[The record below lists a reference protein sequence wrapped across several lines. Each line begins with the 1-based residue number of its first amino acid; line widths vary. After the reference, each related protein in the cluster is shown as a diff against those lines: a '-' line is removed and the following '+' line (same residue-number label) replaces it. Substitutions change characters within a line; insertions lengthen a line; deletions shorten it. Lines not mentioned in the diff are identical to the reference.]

1 MRRDVRF
8 AWRTFAKR
16 PGFALIAVITLGLG
30 IGATTAVFSI
40 VNTVLLRPLPYR
52 DPSRLTAIW
61 VTSTREKGL
70 AKIFATYADYTE
82 IRRNSR
88 TLEQVSAATWAHSP
102 GRVLTG
108 RSPAREILAIPA
120 TESFFETLGVPPA
133 IGRTFT
139 PEDVGHGCS
148 IVISHKFWVELG
160 SGPSIV
166 GQTLTLDNKACVVT
180 GVMPANFTF
189 YPAQTQ
195 AWILLGPNFE
205 ADQNSMLVGIFARL
219 RPGVTLAQAEADAR
233 TIYRAIH
240 PSRAERDFEP
250 VVYNLHGEFTFLAGR
265 TLRTT
270 LVLVFASVLLV
281 LLVACLNVANL
292 MLARLSDRR
301 RELAVRAALGS
312 GQGRIIRQVLAEG
325 LILSGAGMFL
335 GVALAFAA
343 VRYFRYANPI
353 ELTVGADVRVSIS
366 VLAFTVA
373 LSIATT
379 LIYSLMPA
387 IRASRVDLIRDLKAG
402 GRGLVQGRRGVA
414 MAMITS
420 EIALSFVLLIG
431 AVLLMKSALK
441 MGSEWLGFNPDHL
454 LTTQISLPTVRYTTD
469 PQRFLA
475 ATRLKN
481 GIAELPGVVGVA
493 LATKMPPDAGGNEVL
508 AVEGRTVESGSQIH
522 DVGADSVSPE
532 FFFVL
537 GMSLLRGRV
546 FTDNDGPNAQPV
558 AVINEALAREYFP
571 HTDPLG
577 QQIRFPD
584 APTPWLTIIGVVG
597 NLKHTELMNEMRWV
611 ESPICYR
618 PLAQNP
624 RQAFRIAVRTTVQAG
639 AIGREIESQLAAL
652 DPTIPAAEV
661 QPITSELSKLLA
673 YPRFRSF
680 VFSFFAAF
688 ALVLSAV
695 GLYGVLSQAVV
706 QRMPEFGVRTA
717 VGAHSR
723 DLVFLVVRQGAAPV
737 LAGLAL
743 GLGSTVAGAQL
754 VANLLY
760 GTKPAD
766 PYALMIAA
774 LALLFVA
781 TLSLLAPA
789 WRAARVDPMIALRH
803 E

>member
-1 MRRDVRF
+1 MLRDLRF

-40 VNTVLLRPLPYR
+40 VNAVLLRPLPYR
-52 DPSRLTAIW
+52 DPGRLAAIW
-61 VTSTREKGL
+61 VTSTREKDL
-70 AKIFATYADYTE
+70 AKIFATYADYAE
-82 IRRNSR
+82 IRRHSR
-88 TLEQVSAATWAHSP
+88 TLERVSAATWARVT

-108 RSPAREILAIPA
+108 RGPAREILVIPS
-120 TESFFETLGVPPA
+120 THSFFETLGVAAA
-133 IGRTFT
+133 IGRTFAA
-139 PEDVGHGCS
+139 EDVGHGCAL
-148 IVISHKFWVELG
+148 VISHKFWVTLG
-160 SGPSIV
+160 SDPSTV
-166 GQTLTLDNKACVVT
+166 GQTLTLDNKACTVL
-180 GVMPANFTF
+180 GVMPPNFSF
-189 YPAQTQ
+189 YPEQTQ
-195 AWILLGPNFE
+195 AWMLLRPDFE
-205 ADQNSMLVGIFARL
+205 GDVGIFARL

-233 TIYRAIH
+233 TIYRAFH

-250 VVYNLHGEFTFLAGR
+250 VVYNLHREFTFLAGR

-270 LVLVFASVLLV
+270 LVLVFAAVLLV

-301 RELAVRAALGS
+301 RELAVRSALGS
-312 GQGRIIRQVLAEG
+312 GQGRIVRQVLTEG
-325 LILSGAGMFL
+325 LILSGAGMLL
-335 GVALAFAA
+335 GVGLAFAA

-353 ELTVGADVRVSIS
+353 ELTVGADVRVSIP

-379 LIYSLMPA
+379 LVYSLLPA
-387 IRASRVDLIRDLKAG
+387 IRASRVDLIQDLKAG
-402 GRGLVQGRRGVA
+402 GRGLVQGRRSVA

-431 AVLLMKSALK
+431 AVLLMTSALK
-441 MGSEWLGFNPDHL
+441 MGSEGLGFNPDHL
-454 LTTQISLPTVRYTTD
+454 LTTQISLPAIRYSSEQ
-469 PQRFLA
+469 QRLVA
-475 ATRLKN
+475 AQRLRDR
-481 GIAELPGVVGVA
+481 IASLTGVVGVA
-493 LATKMPPDAGGNEVL
+493 LATKIPPDAGGNEIL
-508 AVEGRTVESGSQIH
+508 EVEGRTVEKGRQIH

-532 FFFVL
+532 FFSVL
-537 GMSLLRGRV
+537 GTPLLRGRV
-546 FTDNDGPNAQPV
+546 FTDRDGLNTQPV
-558 AVINEALAREYFP
+558 AIVNEALAREYFP

-584 APTPWLTIIGVVG
+584 APAPWLTIIGVVG

-611 ESPICYR
+611 ESPISYR

-624 RQAFRIAVRTTVQAG
+624 RQVFRIAIRTAATG
-639 AIGREIESQLAAL
+639 GSIGREVQNQLAVF

-661 QPITSELSKLLA
+661 QPVTAELSRILA

-717 VGAHSR
+717 VGAHGR
-723 DLVFLVVRQGAAPV
+723 DLVFLVARQGAIPV

-743 GLGSTVAGAQL
+743 GVASTLGAGRVLAH
-754 VANLLY
+754 LLY
-760 GTKPAD
+760 GVEPAD
-766 PYALMIAA
+766 PSALVIASVA
-774 LALLFVA
+774 LVA
-781 TLSLLAPA
+781 VTAVAIVVPA
-789 WRAARVDPMIALRH
+789 ARASRVDPVIALRDL
-803 E
+803 